1 MYVFILFFKISY
13 CVDGSDHDSDD
24 DPPIEKL
31 VIGNGW
37 FSTEEW
43 PPKDYNYDEELEKR
57 GLREV
62 SLSLWQNEEE
72 FDNKRR

>member
-1 MYVFILFFKISY
+1 M
-13 CVDGSDHDSDD
+13 
-24 DPPIEKL
+24 
-31 VIGNGW
+31 IGHWW

-62 SLSLWQNEEE
+62 TLSRWQEEEE
-72 FDNKRR
+72 FDSKVGTTFGLYVYIH